1 MKRVA
6 LKSGGLSY
14 SEYYDMN
21 GEHDRVVD
29 AVANAT
35 GLSDWR
41 IIEWTE
47 RSLALTYF
55 GDPSDSTPEI
65 VSIAKKVFSKAW

>member
-1 MKRVA
+1 
-6 LKSGGLSY
+6 
-14 SEYYDMN
+14 MN

-41 IIEWTE
+41 IIEWNE
-47 RSLALTYF
+47 RSLALIYS
-55 GDPSDSTPEI
+55 GVPSDLTPEI